1 MATVYPLV
9 RKNGRNQEL
18 QPGDTLLAQ
27 PTRLDIVGYQST
39 VLTTLL
45 ADFTVPGSDF
55 VWNAAV
61 AAGRSVYLEVSGGAA
76 VIGGMSAQLYTL
88 GGVAVPGVAT
98 VTGAANANTRGR
110 SPALTLVDG
119 VTYQLHFRPSPAGLT
134 AQLRLARL
142 IIE

>member
-18 QPGDTLLAQ
+18 QPGDALLAQ
-27 PTRLDIVGYQST
+27 PLWLDIVGYQSA
-39 VLTTLL
+39 VVTTLL

-55 VWNAAV
+55 VWNEAY
-61 AAGRSVYLEVSGGAA
+61 AAGRKVYLEIIGGAA
-76 VIGGMSAQLYTL
+76 VLGGMSAQLYTL
-88 GGVAVPGVAT
+88 AGAAITGTAS
-98 VTGAANANTRGR
+98 VTGIANANTRGR
-110 SPALTLVDG
+110 STALALVHG
-119 VTYQLHFRPSPAGLT
+119 TTYQLHMRPNPGGIT